1 MQQMSNLA
9 TIVASHYLL
18 SKTSYMRGMQC
29 SKALFLYRYYPQ
41 LRDPIP
47 PSRMAALNRGHDVG
61 LLARQLF
68 PGGTDATAGS
78 GPRSAEA
85 VERTRKLMHSGAE
98 VIYEAAFVHNEVLVL
113 ADIIVRNGDSW
124 DVFEVKSSLR
134 MSAANQQ
141 DAALQ
146 YYVISG
152 SGVPVN
158 ELALIHLNSNYVR
171 NGSLDLKQ
179 LFRQTSVLNFAKEQ
193 QAIIEARIVAQ
204 KQVLNAPQIPEISV
218 GAKCFTPYTC
228 DYFGN
233 CWKNLPQP
241 SVFDVAG
248 LSRAG
253 QEAFFTAGIRVPE
266 QMPLNDEIPPLAKLQ
281 ITTKRSG
288 KPFVNKD
295 ALKKYIAALNVD
307 LDFLDIENF
316 QPAVPRFAGTRP
328 FMALPFAYSL
338 HRRKAGETTTQHIS
352 FLAEPGADPRKAFIE
367 QFLIDTA
374 GENLILAY
382 DISAERYTLQQLV
395 HTFPE
400 YAAQL
405 QLRLVRLRDLMQPFA
420 EGWYHH
426 PAMNGSISLKNVL
439 PALVPELSH
448 AALTIQNG
456 NHAMAVYDQ
465 LHLET
470 DMFAIE
476 ERKAELLEYC
486 RLDTLA
492 MVKIFEVLEKAAV

>member
-1 MQQMSNLA
+1 MSNLA
-9 TIVASHYLL
+9 AIVASHYLL

-29 SKALFLYRYYPQ
+29 AKALFLYRYYPQ

-61 LLARQLF
+61 LMARQLY
-68 PGGTDATAGS
+68 PGGTDATAGF

-85 VERTRKLMHSGAE
+85 LERTRKLMDAGAE

-113 ADIIVRNGDSW
+113 ADIIVRNGQCW

-152 SGVPVN
+152 SGVEVN
-158 ELALIHLNSNYVR
+158 ELALIHLNGSYVR
-171 NGSLDLKQ
+171 NGTLDLKQ
-179 LFRQTSVLNFAKEQ
+179 LFRKTSVLNFAKEQ
-193 QAIIEARIVAQ
+193 QPIIEARIAEQ
-204 KQVLNAPQIPEISV
+204 KQVLNSPQIPEISI
-218 GAKCFTPYTC
+218 GAKCFTPYVC

-233 CWKNLPQP
+233 CWKNIPQP

-248 LSRAG
+248 ISRAG
-253 QEAFFTAGIRVPE
+253 QDAFFTAGIRVPE
-266 QMPLNDEIPPLAKLQ
+266 QMPINAEIPPLAKLQ
-281 ITTKRSG
+281 ITTRRSG
-288 KPFVNKD
+288 VPFVNKE
-295 ALKKYIAALNVD
+295 ALKKYLNALNCD
-307 LDFLDIENF
+307 LDFIDIENF

-338 HRRKAGETTTQHIS
+338 HRRKAGESETQHIS

-367 QFLIDTA
+367 QFLKDTT

-400 YAAQL
+400 YAAAL
-405 QLRLVRLRDLMQPFA
+405 QQRLARLRDLMQPFS

-426 PAMNGSISLKNVL
+426 PAMNGSISLKSVL

-448 AALTIQNG
+448 AALAIQNG

-465 LHLET
+465 LHLVT

-492 MVKIFEVLEKAAV
+492 MVKIFEVLEQAAQ